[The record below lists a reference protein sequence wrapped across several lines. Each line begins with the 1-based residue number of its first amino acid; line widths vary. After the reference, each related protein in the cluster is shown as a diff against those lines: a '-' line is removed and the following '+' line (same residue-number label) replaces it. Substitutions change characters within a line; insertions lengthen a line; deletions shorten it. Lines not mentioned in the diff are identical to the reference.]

1 MTTEK
6 RMTTKKKSHKGFIV
20 IFIVLLIIISFVVFH
35 ITRKNSVQIDSKP
48 ITLSNSKSVI
58 GLEDLQILSID
69 VNNSG
74 NLTLVHI
81 TLHNNSNKKISNKM
95 AHLYLLDESGNYTF
109 GSSFKISEIDENSQA
124 DFSIAC
130 SDKIENITNYEI
142 KLEH

>member
-1 MTTEK
+1 M
-6 RMTTKKKSHKGFIV
+6 
-20 IFIVLLIIISFVVFH
+20 LIIISFVVFH

-69 VNNSG
+69 VDNSG

-124 DFSIAC
+124 DF
-130 SDKIENITNYEI
+130 
-142 KLEH
+142 

>member
-1 MTTEK
+1 MTTAK

-69 VNNSG
+69 VDNSG

-124 DFSIAC
+124 DFWIAC

>member
-1 MTTEK
+1 MRWKFMTTAK

-69 VNNSG
+69 VDNSG

-109 GSSFKISEIDENSQA
+109 GSSFKIWRR
-124 DFSIAC
+124 
-130 SDKIENITNYEI
+130 
-142 KLEH
+142 LL

>member
-1 MTTEK
+1 MTTAK

-69 VNNSG
+69 VYNSG

-124 DFSIAC
+124 DF
-130 SDKIENITNYEI
+130 
-142 KLEH
+142 

>member
-1 MTTEK
+1 MTTAK

-69 VNNSG
+69 VDNSG

>member
-1 MTTEK
+1 MTTAK
-6 RMTTKKKSHKGFIV
+6 RRTTKKKSHKGFIV

-69 VNNSG
+69 VDNSG

-124 DFSIAC
+124 DF
-130 SDKIENITNYEI
+130 
-142 KLEH
+142 

>member
-1 MTTEK
+1 MTTAK

-69 VNNSG
+69 VDNSG

-124 DFSIAC
+124 DF
-130 SDKIENITNYEI
+130 
-142 KLEH
+142 